1 MASRTGAKHLVLT
14 HLIPPVGAASQGFYK
29 IPGGALTEADYLT
42 SAQSGGFKGNIVV
55 GKDLVSIRLP
65 GK

>member
-1 MASRTGAKHLVLT
+1 VLT

-42 SAQSGGFKGNIVV
+42 SAQSGGFKGNTVV

-65 GK
+65 AK